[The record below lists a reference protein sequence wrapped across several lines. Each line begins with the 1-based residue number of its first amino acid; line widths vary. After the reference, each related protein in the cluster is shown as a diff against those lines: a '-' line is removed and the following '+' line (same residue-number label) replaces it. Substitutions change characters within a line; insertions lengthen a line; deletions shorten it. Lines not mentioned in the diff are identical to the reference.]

1 MCFLSIA
8 STPEETTPLPTT
20 TSLQTV
26 ETTSP
31 PQTVETTSLPQ
42 TIGTTSPP
50 RTIGTTSP
58 PQTVG
63 TTSPPQTVGTTSPPQ
78 TVGTP
83 SLPQTIETNSPPQT
97 VGTTSPPQTVGT
109 PSLPQTIE
117 TNSPP
122 QTVGTTSLP
131 QTVETNSPPQTV
143 GTTSPTQ
150 TVGTITPTGTT
161 PVSSTQSTTTLTSDG
176 TTTTSV
182 IIVVVVVIILVV
194 IVVGVVILV
203 VLFRTKK
210 RKQKLVISKLQSV
223 TTEIEDIEMKLK
235 QERTTE
241 KETNSSAYRSPYAEI
256 RTEAP
261 PKVPTKSEELIEYL
275 NLKSTVTGGYSEIE
289 LEPDDT
295 KYALPANPSRHVN
308 ISDPTSEEI
317 QSSAVYQDIDQH
329 PSITKVLIAD
339 IYTVPDTS
347 SSHTVEA
354 DSGISEAVYSEP
366 IQPSLF
372 ANAVGTADSEDLQP
386 YGPIY
391 TIPINLPKSTKV
403 LLNVSGSNIQEICEL
418 GMGHFGKVILA
429 ETVGLSAK
437 DLRLSESDDDK
448 SKSTLVAVKKLKS
461 GAPSTIKEA
470 FEKEVNFM
478 SRLTDNNVIC
488 ILGVCYE
495 DTPFIMMEYME
506 KGDLNQYLQK
516 FKTLSTTDSEPQ
528 GQITTR
534 TLVHI
539 ATQIVSAMKYLAS
552 HNYVHRDLATRNCL
566 VGPNYLVKI
575 SDFGMSKSLYDCHYY
590 RIHGRFALPVR
601 WMPYECFYGK
611 FSQKSDVWAFGVTIW
626 EIFTLAKKQPYSDMS
641 DKQVVEDALKG
652 KNRTLLT
659 RPDLCPLDIY
669 KIMLKCWEHN
679 SKQRVTFEEL
689 FQQLTSTHQVI

>member
-1 MCFLSIA
+1 MCFLSTA
-8 STPEETTPLPTT
+8 STPTPPPTT
-20 TSLQTV
+20 TPPPTV

-31 PQTVETTSLPQ
+31 PQTVGATSHPPTFGTVTPTGTVRVSSTQPTNNTPSDRTTPA
-42 TIGTTSPP
+42 TVGTEETSPP
-50 RTIGTTSP
+50 PTVGTASPPPTVGTEETSP
-58 PQTVG
+58 P
-63 TTSPPQTVGTTSPPQ
+63 P
-78 TVGTP
+78 
-83 SLPQTIETNSPPQT
+83 
-97 VGTTSPPQTVGT
+97 
-109 PSLPQTIE
+109 
-117 TNSPP
+117 
-122 QTVGTTSLP
+122 
-131 QTVETNSPPQTV
+131 
-143 GTTSPTQ
+143 
-150 TVGTITPTGTT
+150 TVGTIVTTGT
-161 PVSSTQSTTTLTSDG
+161 VSISSIQPNNNPSSDG

-182 IIVVVVVIILVV
+182 IIVVAVVIILVV
-194 IVVGVVILV
+194 IVVGVIIPV

-210 RKQKLVISKLQSV
+210 RKQKLVINKLQSV
-223 TTEIEDIEMKLK
+223 TTEIEDIEMIMK

-241 KETNSSAYRSPYAEI
+241 KSSTYQSPYAEI
-256 RTEAP
+256 RTVAP
-261 PKVPTKSEELIEYL
+261 PNVPTKSEELIEYL
-275 NLKSTVTGGYSEIE
+275 NLKSTVTVGYSEIE
-289 LEPDDT
+289 LKPADT
-295 KYALPANPSRHVN
+295 KHALPAKPFTHVN

-317 QSSAVYQDIDQH
+317 QSGAVYQDIDQH
-329 PSITKVLIAD
+329 PSTTSVQIAD
-339 IYTVPDTS
+339 IYTVPDSS

-354 DSGISEAVYSEP
+354 DSGISETVYSEP

-372 ANAVGTADSEDLQP
+372 ADAVGTADSEDLQP

-391 TIPINLPKSTKV
+391 TIPIDLPKSTKV

-478 SRLTDNNVIC
+478 SRLTDKNVIR

-516 FKTLSTTDSEPQ
+516 FKTLSATDSEPQ
-528 GQITTR
+528 GQITTS

-611 FSQKSDVWAFGVTIW
+611 FSQKSDVWAFGVTMW

-659 RPDLCPLDIY
+659 RPDLCPLDVY